1 MSLEGGGTWSPV
13 RGLFAIALAA
23 FVMLGLADGSLGV
36 GWPSMRVAFDRGLSD
51 LGVLLAF
58 LSIGYLSASTG
69 YGRVHSLL
77 GTGVSLGFGCSFMA
91 LGLAGVALGPGWAV
105 VAGSA
110 GVLGLGGGLVDAGMN
125 AHAALEFDVGSI
137 NLLHASYGV
146 GATFGPLLIA
156 FSLGVGA
163 AWRGG
168 YGVLAVCQ
176 VGIALIVWNAR
187 RRWVASPDN
196 SSVEAEGSSERGRVV
211 GLLTLFFIYTGVEVA
226 TGQWAFTL
234 LSEGRGIATAVAGGW
249 VAAFWGGLT
258 VGRFVFGVVG
268 DRVTASRI
276 LDGSMA
282 VALVGIGIL
291 WWDPSG
297 LGAVGLPVA
306 GLGLAAVFPTMVSL
320 TPSRIGRLAS
330 TRVIGYQLA
339 AANVG
344 AACVPWLLGLAAES
358 YGLAALGPGL
368 FGAAALA
375 GLVHLWTDRAT
386 PSALGL

>member
-1 MSLEGGGTWSPV
+1 MSLRGRNTGGSG
-13 RGLFAIALAA
+13 RGLLVVALAA

-36 GWPSMRVAFDRGLSD
+36 GWPSMRAAFDRGISD
-51 LGVLLAF
+51 LGVLLGF
-58 LSIGYLSASTG
+58 LSVGYLTASTG
-69 YGRVHSLL
+69 YGRVHSYL
-77 GTGVSLGFGCSFMA
+77 GTGVSLGVGCSFMA
-91 LGLAGVALGPGWAV
+91 LGLAGVALGPEWAV
-105 VAGSA
+105 VTASSA
-110 GVLGLGGGLVDAGMN
+110 LLGVGGGLVDAGMN

-168 YGVLAVCQ
+168 YAILAICQ
-176 VGIALIVWNAR
+176 VGIAVTVWNAR
-187 RRWVASPDN
+187 RRWAASPRDPN
-196 SSVEAEGSSERGRVV
+196 GEPESRSRGGRVG
-211 GLLTLFFIYTGVEVA
+211 GLLMLFFIYTGVEVA

-268 DRVTASRI
+268 DRVAASRI

-297 LGAVGLPVA
+297 LGAMGLPVA

-320 TPSRIGRLAS
+320 TPARIGRLAS
-330 TRVIGYQLA
+330 TKVIGYQLA

-344 AACVPWLLGLAAES
+344 AASVPWLLGLTAES

-368 FGAAALA
+368 FGVAALA
-375 GLVHLWTDRAT
+375 GVVHLWTDRA
-386 PSALGL
+386 PASALDL